1 MKAHLLPALKMT
13 VLTFVLFAIVYPFVV
28 WAIAQ
33 LSPNQGKGFVIEA
46 NGKTYYKNIGQKF
59 TDDKYFWSRPSAV
72 EYDAAGSGASNK
84 AGSNPEYI
92 QEVEGRITHFLSQN
106 PKVNREQIPTEIVT
120 ASGSGLDPHLSVNA
134 LEIQV
139 PRIAQLRGLEE
150 PELIDLI
157 TEHTEKPLWGMFGP
171 TKVNVLELN
180 LALDALASEKGVQN
194 AK

>member
-72 EYDAAGSGASNK
+72 EYDAAGSGASNN

-171 TKVNVLELN
+171 KKVNVLELN
-180 LALDALASEKGVQN
+180 LALDALATEKGVQN
-194 AK
+194 AQ

>member
-13 VLTFVLFAIVYPFVV
+13 VLTFVLFAIAYPFVV

-72 EYDAAGSGASNK
+72 EYDAAGSGASNN

-194 AK
+194 AQ

>member
-72 EYDAAGSGASNK
+72 EYDAAGSGASNN

-157 TEHTEKPLWGMFGP
+157 TEHTEQPLWGMFGP
-171 TKVNVLELN
+171 KKVNVLELN
-180 LALDALASEKGVQN
+180 LALDALATEKGVQN
-194 AK
+194 AQ

>member
-157 TEHTEKPLWGMFGP
+157 TEHTEQPLWGMFGP
-171 TKVNVLELN
+171 KKVNVLELN
-180 LALDALASEKGVQN
+180 LALDALATEKGVQN
-194 AK
+194 AQ

>member
-1 MKAHLLPALKMT
+1 MKAQILPAIKMSI
-13 VLTFVLFAIVYPFVV
+13 LTFILLAILYPFVV

-33 LSPNQGKGFVIEA
+33 LSPNQGKGFLVEG

-59 TDDKYFWSRPSAV
+59 TEGQYFWSRPSAV
-72 EYDAAGSGASNK
+72 EYNAAGSGGSNK

-92 QEVEGRITHFLSQN
+92 QEVEGRISHFLSHN
-106 PKVNREQIPTEIVT
+106 PNVTKEQIPTEIVT

-139 PRIAQLRGLEE
+139 PRIAQLSGLEE

-194 AK
+194 AQ